1 MNTTPVTLG
10 WRFWLK
16 WTLAT
21 YFGIVVGTLS
31 GMLAPFVI
39 LLSMDGGSNL
49 LDSLAVI
56 AYGLLVVSVISLW
69 IVVGVAQWS
78 ILRRFIDQRVVT
90 WVGATVLGAL
100 PIAVIEIIMGASTST
115 PIPDNVMGILR
126 LVLLFASGAILGTT
140 QWWVLRKKVDR
151 AALWIVISLISWSI
165 AGLVTRLINRWMGNG
180 SEILALLLFS
190 TLSVF
195 CGTILSTLGL
205 WWFLKKTTSTAE
217 LKAPEGN
224 VVHP

>member
-16 WTLAT
+16 WTFAT
-21 YFGIVVGTLS
+21 YFGIVVGTLL
-31 GMLAPFVI
+31 GMMAPFVI
-39 LLSMDGGSNL
+39 LLSMDGDSNL

-56 AYGLLVVSVISLW
+56 AYGLLVVSVSSLW

-100 PIAVIEIIMGASTST
+100 PIALIEIIMGVSTST

-165 AGLVTRLINRWMGNG
+165 AGLVTGLINRWMGNG
-180 SEILALLLFS
+180 SEILALLLFITMS
-190 TLSVF
+190 IF

-205 WWFLKKTTSTAE
+205 WLFLTKQ
-217 LKAPEGN
+217 LCQQN
-224 VVHP
+224 